1 VIFLSRTER
10 AEGASRPASF
20 HAGCSHPERGISV
33 GLPSD
38 FISSHRGTQRAQ
50 RHAVDCSAPININHT
65 SYFTSYFMLQTSCFV
80 SSHRATQRTRSFVIF
95 VRRSMPVNAKY
106 KETQQAASL
115 RGRSRH
121 ASSFGCLPD
130 VKFLFGTDFATDGH
144 CRTDQH

>member
-1 VIFLSRTER
+1 MIFLSRTER

-80 SSHRATQRTRSFVIF
+80 SSHRAHREHGVLLYSCADQCRSLRNTK
-95 VRRSMPVNAKY
+95 RRSR
-106 KETQQAASL
+106 L
-115 RGRSRH
+115 RLYVDEP
-121 ASSFGCLPD
+121 SFRCLPD
-130 VKFLFGTDFATDGH
+130 VKFLLGTDFAADRDR
-144 CRTDQH
+144 RTNQH